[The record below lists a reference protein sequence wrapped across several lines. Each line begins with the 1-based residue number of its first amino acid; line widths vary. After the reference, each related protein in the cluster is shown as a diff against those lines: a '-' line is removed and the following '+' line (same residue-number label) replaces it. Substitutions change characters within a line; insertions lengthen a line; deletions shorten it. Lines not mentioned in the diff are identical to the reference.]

1 MAKEKFEKIKVGH
14 IIKIRVP
21 KKDVTRYGIVIDK
34 CVKDGKNF
42 ITVDADNL
50 TQTYEIENDYTFD
63 VIGPELEK
71 VDKARFIKTIT
82 YSEHCKMYHLNSNM
96 DSMKM
101 KKMKKS
107 DLYVSVDLSQ
117 DPFLLTMQYEEPI
130 KKNK

>member
-21 KKDVTRYGIVIDK
+21 KKDVTRYGIVTDK

-82 YSEHCKMYHLNSNM
+82 YSEHCKMYRLNTNA
-96 DSMKM
+96 DK
-101 KKMKKS
+101 KKMKKN
-107 DLYVSVDLSQ
+107 DLYVSVDLDQ

-130 KKNK
+130 RKNK